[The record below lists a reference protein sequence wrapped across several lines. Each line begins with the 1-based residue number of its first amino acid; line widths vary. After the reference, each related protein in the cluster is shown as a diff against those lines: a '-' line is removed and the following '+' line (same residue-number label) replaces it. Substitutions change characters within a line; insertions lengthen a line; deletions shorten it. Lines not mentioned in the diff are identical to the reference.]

1 MTDDTFA
8 SRDLANVLAGGT
20 NQLTNHVIVASGET
34 IYPCHAIYISQGKA
48 YAAKSSD
55 AKFSGV
61 AALKVDQEI
70 DTAYTAG
77 EMIPYFPKGEDVD
90 VWMYLQATTPSEA
103 AAVDEGMPAKL
114 GSEDG
119 KVALDVAT
127 DGSTA
132 LTHVGHFKSYNAGS
146 ATDDKLVKV
155 NLSRTN

>member
-1 MTDDTFA
+1 MADDTYA
-8 SRDLANVLAGGT
+8 ARSINDVLAGGQ
-20 NQLTNHVIVASGET
+20 NQLTNHVVVAASET
-34 IYPCHAIYISQGKA
+34 IYPGYAIYISQGKA

-61 AALKVDQEI
+61 AALKVDHDI

-77 EMIPYFPKGEDVD
+77 ELIPYFPKGEDVD

-119 KVALDVAT
+119 KVSLDVAT
-127 DGSTA
+127 NGSTA

-146 ATDDKLVKV
+146 ATEDKLVKV
-155 NLSRTN
+155 NLSRAN